1 MSKQE
6 KGKILK
12 TIILS
17 WLAFIIYNVFDAVVL
32 NQINIFDVGNPS
44 LSIILSIVRY
54 IGLPLIVYLYIT
66 SLIQDKYLDYIKDNN
81 SVDTKT
87 RKNKWKDYSI
97 ISTFIIIIITN
108 ILFGAIISYMISLS
122 QSGWGPTEGIV
133 SIIGMLGILLSA
145 GFSFL
150 ESIKQIV
157 FGIIL
162 VYRSRRIK

>member
-12 TIILS
+12 TILLS
-17 WLAFIIYNVFDAVVL
+17 WIAFIIYNIFDAVIL
-32 NQINIFDVGNPS
+32 NQFILFDASNPF
-44 LSIILSIVRY
+44 LSTILLIVRY

-66 SLIQDKYLDYIKDNN
+66 SLIQDKYLNYIKDNN

-87 RKNKWKDYSI
+87 RKKKWKYYSI

-108 ILFGAIISYMISLS
+108 ILFGAIITCMISLS

-133 SIIGMLGILLSA
+133 SIIGMVGLFLSA